1 MEYTHTLVG
10 TNFHNLKDYS
20 QLVHCAHHF
29 QLHEMQETSQ
39 AQHQKEL
46 AQVRETTA
54 REVKQYYLQCLHQLV
69 NSAPSNGRASSNCAS
84 APSNGRA
91 SGHFGPMAGMMDPP
105 TLVSNLVRVQ
115 QPLAR
120 GDENLWTTINP
131 TRENCPPEDFACPV
145 SSSALASSSSRE
157 ALKDSTSNS
166 QRPRSTE
173 KGKSKKSS
181 ARSEKRKSTITPCSS
196 SSSFTQAQFSGPVVR
211 AQTRGSSGQT
221 PAVSRCRNQSLK
233 GGAHRHGRA
242 VGVAGVS
249 SVKKDSTSGR
259 SGVDKRPR
267 SVMTDRLVHSD
278 GGTRESRS
286 SGRRNVN

>member
-1 MEYTHTLVG
+1 M
-10 TNFHNLKDYS
+10 
-20 QLVHCAHHF
+20 
-29 QLHEMQETSQ
+29 
-39 AQHQKEL
+39 
-46 AQVRETTA
+46 RETTA

-69 NSAPSNGRASSNCAS
+69 NSDPSNGRASGNFASAPSNGRASGNCTS

-120 GDENLWTTINP
+120 DDENLWTTINA
-131 TRENCPPEDFACPV
+131 TRENCPPEDSVCPV
-145 SSSALASSSSRE
+145 SSSALVSSSSRE

-181 ARSEKRKSTITPCSS
+181 ARSEKRRSTITP
-196 SSSFTQAQFSGPVVR
+196 SSSFIQTQFSGPVVR
-211 AQTRGSSGQT
+211 GQARGSSGQM

-233 GGAHRHGRA
+233 GLPHRHGRA

-249 SVKKDSTSGR
+249 SVKKDVISGR

-267 SVMTDRLVHSD
+267 SVVTDRLVHSD

-286 SGRRNVN
+286 SGRRNAN

>member
-10 TNFHNLKDYS
+10 TNFHNYS

-29 QLHEMQETSQ
+29 QLHEMQETSR

-46 AQVRETTA
+46 AKVRETTA
-54 REVKQYYLQCLHQLV
+54 KEVKQYYLQCLHQLV
-69 NSAPSNGRASSNCAS
+69 TSGPSNGRASSNFAS
-84 APSNGRA
+84 DSSNGRA
-91 SGHFGPMAGMMDPP
+91 SGLFGPMAGMMDPP
-105 TLVSNLVRVQ
+105 TLVSNFVRVQ

-120 GDENLWTTINP
+120 DDENLWTTINA
-131 TRENCPPEDFACPV
+131 TRENCPPEDSTCLV

-166 QRPRSTE
+166 QGPRSTE

-181 ARSEKRKSTITPCSS
+181 ARSEKRKSTITP
-196 SSSFTQAQFSGPVVR
+196 SSSFIQTQFSGPVVR
-211 AQTRGSSGQT
+211 GQTRGSSGQT
-221 PAVSRCRNQSLK
+221 AAVSRCRNQSLR

-249 SVKKDSTSGR
+249 SVKKDVTSGR

-267 SVMTDRLVHSD
+267 SVVTDRLVHSD
-278 GGTRESRS
+278 GGTRESRL
-286 SGRRNVN
+286 SGRRNAN